1 VRCQGEERRR
11 MGRKIFRLKGLV
23 FAGPWFM
30 VVRERN
36 VLGCLEVEVGFE
48 ARFPYIS
55 NTTRAS
61 ILRLGWLR
69 KFEYSSEGPLF
80 HFSRC

>member
-1 VRCQGEERRR
+1 
-11 MGRKIFRLKGLV
+11 M
-23 FAGPWFM
+23 M
-30 VVRERN
+30 VRERN

-48 ARFPYIS
+48 ARHLCIS

-69 KFEYSSEGPLF
+69 KLEYSGEGPSF